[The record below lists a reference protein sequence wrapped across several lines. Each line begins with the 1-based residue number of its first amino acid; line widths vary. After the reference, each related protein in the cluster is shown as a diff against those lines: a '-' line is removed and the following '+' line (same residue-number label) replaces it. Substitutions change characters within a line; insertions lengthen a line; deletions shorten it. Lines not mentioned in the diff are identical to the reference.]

1 MKFKWSDIAL
11 LIVLLISSAV
21 YITYLLSPE
30 EIQDIEL
37 VSTDYKSGLVN
48 VKEKYSDLFVVT
60 EDGGR
65 TFIADDSK
73 VRLGD
78 KVKVESSKYKITYK
92 KGNRD
97 KETTITSSNK
107 EFMNTVKSGD
117 DLNELLNSDELYKAK
132 VIKEEVKNENR

>member
-30 EIQDIEL
+30 EIQDVEL
-37 VSTDYKSGLVN
+37 VSTEHKSGLVN
-48 VKEKYSDLFVVT
+48 MKEKYSGLFVVT

-65 TFIADDSK
+65 TSISDDSK

-78 KVKVESSKYKITYK
+78 KVKFDYSKYKITYK

-117 DLNELLNSDELYKAK
+117 DLNELLRNDELYKAK
-132 VIKEEVKNENR
+132 VIKEEVEDENR